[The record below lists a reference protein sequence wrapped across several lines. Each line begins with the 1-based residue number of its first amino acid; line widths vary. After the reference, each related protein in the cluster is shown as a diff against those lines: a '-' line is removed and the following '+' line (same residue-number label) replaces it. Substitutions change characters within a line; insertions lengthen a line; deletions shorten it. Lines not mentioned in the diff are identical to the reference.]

1 MWNGLQRHAMPVKK
15 TMHSYFSLKKW
26 TWNVHAFAHGSQSW
40 HFLWGAQHCKQR
52 GSINI
57 PQLTFSVSS
66 PSPGFSYL
74 INQLSFPLSEEVKR
88 DIRFPFQRLC
98 KQLASLLCG
107 HNMLSWKTLVGTFVW
122 GVRQKVKMK
131 KDNGKVCL
139 KRDFITMVFWGE
151 QSLPGYFFYFPRN
164 HEVFFS
170 QKIKKIPWQPLLSS
184 KHHNNKIKNR
194 YLFKI
199 KCKQL

>member
-1 MWNGLQRHAMPVKK
+1 MNMIPLHLHMVL
-15 TMHSYFSLKKW
+15 S
-26 TWNVHAFAHGSQSW
+26 HGIFFEVPSTANK
-40 HFLWGAQHCKQR
+40 G

-122 GVRQKVKMK
+122 GGRQKVKMK

-151 QSLPGYFFYFPRN
+151 QWLPVFFFFFFSRN
-164 HEVFFS
+164 HGVFFS

-184 KHHNNKIKNR
+184 KHHSNKLKINTHSKLNVNSFNKNVDSSDL
-194 YLFKI
+194 YWSYFTA
-199 KCKQL
+199 